1 MELATTKFIK
11 NFDDQKYSLSVF
23 IDLTKAF
30 DCVSHE
36 ILLHKLLYYGINGP
50 AYRWFS
56 SYLENRIQRVRY
68 NGQLSDETLVNI
80 GVPQGSIIGP
90 ILFLIYINDLC
101 DSGYLGDLSLFADD
115 ANYYE
120 SNENYY
126 DLIYSVNVNLQFI
139 TNWFLANKLSIN
151 ILKSEAM
158 LFTRK
163 ILYFP
168 LPPVLLNAAPIP
180 FNYVFK
186 FLGLFIDFNLKWK
199 YHLHHIRSK
208 LSSACGI
215 LYRIRNMITRDVAK
229 TIYFGIAYPY
239 LTYCNIVWSSC
250 YPSHLQSLITIQK
263 KLIRLITK
271 RNRWSHSSPL
281 FRDLKVL
288 KLQDVIKLNSAL
300 FVFKSVNGLIDSP
313 IPYQYRILNRYNL
326 RNQNSLIV
334 PPHQSRQTE
343 LFIHVRGSILWNSL
357 PLEIRNKRTIQA
369 FKYHLKNLYLQ
380 SYN

>member
-1 MELATTKFIK
+1 
-11 NFDDQKYSLSVF
+11 
-23 IDLTKAF
+23 
-30 DCVSHE
+30 
-36 ILLHKLLYYGINGP
+36 
-50 AYRWFS
+50 
-56 SYLENRIQRVRY
+56 
-68 NGQLSDETLVNI
+68 
-80 GVPQGSIIGP
+80 
-90 ILFLIYINDLC
+90 
-101 DSGYLGDLSLFADD
+101 
-115 ANYYE
+115 
-120 SNENYY
+120 
-126 DLIYSVNVNLQFI
+126 
-139 TNWFLANKLSIN
+139 
-151 ILKSEAM
+151 M

-186 FLGLFIDFNLKWK
+186 FLVLFIDFNLKWK

-208 LSSACGI
+208 LSSAYGI
-215 LYRIRNMITRDVAK
+215 LSRIRNMITRDVAK

-271 RNRWSHSSPL
+271 RNRWSHSSPH

-357 PLEIRNKRTIQA
+357 PIEIRNKRTIQA